1 MVVGDDRETS
11 PGEFGT
17 PRVAPYDA
25 PMHVVGMVWHYW
37 IGVVLAV
44 AAVATVGGLAVNYL
58 KSVESN
64 RYPRES

>member
-1 MVVGDDRETS
+1 MHDFVRVSSVRRPS
-11 PGEFGT
+11 PPT
-17 PRVAPYDA
+17 ML
-25 PMHVVGMVWHYW
+25 PMFSLVWHYW

-44 AAVATVGGLAVNYL
+44 AAVATVGGLAASYL